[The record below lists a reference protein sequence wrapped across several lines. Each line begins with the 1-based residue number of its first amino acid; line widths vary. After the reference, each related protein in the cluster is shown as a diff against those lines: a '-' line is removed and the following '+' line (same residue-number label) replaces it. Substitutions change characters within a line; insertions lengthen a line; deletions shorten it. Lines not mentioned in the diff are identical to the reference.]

1 MTDLRQKVE
10 DDRGLLKKIQLV
22 IPGFQGYR
30 EKEDLRIADRLLR
43 EQLADKLGH
52 AVKNLETSRDN
63 LASSNEIECLDD
75 VGKLINITS
84 AAMNKVR
91 HAGQGYTGVSPDYR
105 IQQGQ
110 LYDMYDWDLSLIYY
124 IDNVKGA
131 SEKLKNATSSSDKD
145 EACKGID
152 LAKEALE
159 KFEELFEKRREAV
172 VGLLVL
178 ER

>member
-22 IPGFQGYR
+22 IPGFKGYR

-52 AVKNLETSRDN
+52 AVKDLEASRDN
-63 LASSNEIECLDD
+63 LVSSNEVECLDD
-75 VGKLINITS
+75 IGKLINLTS
-84 AAMNKVR
+84 AAMNKIR
-91 HAGQGYTGVSPDYR
+91 HAEQGYTGISPDYR

-110 LYDMYDWDLSLIYY
+110 LYNMYDWDLSLIYN

-131 SEKLKNATSSSDKD
+131 SEKLKSATSSSNKD
-145 EACKGID
+145 DACKGID
-152 LAKEALE
+152 IAKEALN
-159 KFEELFEKRREAV
+159 KFEELFEKRREAIA
-172 VGLLVL
+172 GLLAV
-178 ER
+178 E